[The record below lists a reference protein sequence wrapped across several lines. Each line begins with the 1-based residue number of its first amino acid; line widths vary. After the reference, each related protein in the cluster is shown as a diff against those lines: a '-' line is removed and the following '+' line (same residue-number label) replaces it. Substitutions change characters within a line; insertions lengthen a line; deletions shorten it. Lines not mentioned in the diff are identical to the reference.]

1 MMKWRSGQVELEP
14 HSTFLGFTASQ
25 PSAGAE
31 FSDFQLSLRWG
42 WGHPVNCPTNR
53 GPADCVTL
61 QVLFSRSCSSVSTAA
76 GDGVEFAVLFWDS
89 SIALWC
95 LCTELCQSRKTFQLN
110 IDMMP
115 AGASLSTEFL
125 EPCPQKTA
133 AFYLARKTPSCHC
146 CPICVDR
153 PATQLSHY
161 FTLSGVLVP
170 IHVDLRSWKV
180 TTKRQSWKVYLILSN
195 SQQKRTQFERSLF
208 SRQLALLNSVSWV
221 HLRQ

>member
-61 QVLFSRSCSSVSTAA
+61 QVLFSRSCSSVSTVA

-146 CPICVDR
+146 CPINLR
-153 PATQLSHY
+153 WP
-161 FTLSGVLVP
+161 SGDPVEPLFYSVGSTRTYPCRSAKLEGDNKKTILKSVP
-170 IHVDLRSWKV
+170 NI
-180 TTKRQSWKVYLILSN
+180 I
-195 SQQKRTQFERSLF
+195 
-208 SRQLALLNSVSWV
+208 
-221 HLRQ
+221 